1 MVPRSLTVTRS
12 ALSPA
17 IVLLALASC
26 TSSPRIDTE
35 AVANA
40 DFSSRHTFAWQES
53 VASYDPEP
61 ASGDVQEVKQ
71 AIHQAVVE
79 QLSLK
84 GYTPAQAGTPDFL
97 VSFHLVVNV
106 TKPEELCTRRHLIF
120 EWPDFQRQLD
130 TYEICQRD
138 PVMSGRTVRK
148 GTLVVFVVDAATR
161 NLLWQGVADGAAV
174 SRRKQVEKLREAV
187 QEMFSEFPGNRA

>member
-1 MVPRSLTVTRS
+1 MTLRYRMLARSL
-12 ALSPA
+12 P
-17 IVLLALASC
+17 IILLGLTACAG
-26 TSSPRIDTE
+26 SPRIDTE
-35 AVANA
+35 SVASA
-40 DFSSRHTFAWQES
+40 DFSTRHTFAWQES

-71 AIHQAVVE
+71 AIHDAVVE
-79 QLSLK
+79 QLARK
-84 GYTPAQAGTPDFL
+84 GYRPAQASAADFL

-106 TKPEELCTRRHLIF
+106 TKSEELCTRRHLIF

-161 NLLWQGVADGAAV
+161 SLLWQGVADGAAV
-174 SRRKQVEKLREAV
+174 SRRNQVEKLRAAV
-187 QEMFSEFPGNRA
+187 QEMFLEFPGTRA

>member
-1 MVPRSLTVTRS
+1 MVSRFFTLSCSL
-12 ALSPA
+12 AIILSG
-17 IVLLALASC
+17 LAAC
-26 TSSPRIDTE
+26 AGSPRIDTE

-40 DFSSRHTFAWQES
+40 DFSARQTFAWQES
-53 VASYDPEP
+53 LASYNPEP

-71 AIHQAVVE
+71 AIHDAVVE
-79 QLSLK
+79 QLARK
-84 GYTPAQAGTPDFL
+84 GYSPAQAGQPDFL

-106 TKPEELCTRRHLIF
+106 TKAEELCTRRHLIF
-120 EWPDFQRQLD
+120 EWPNFHRNLD

-148 GTLVVFVVDAATR
+148 GTLVVFVVDATTR

-174 SRRKQVEKLREAV
+174 SRRNQVEKLREAV
-187 QEMFSEFPGNRA
+187 QEMFVEFPGTRA